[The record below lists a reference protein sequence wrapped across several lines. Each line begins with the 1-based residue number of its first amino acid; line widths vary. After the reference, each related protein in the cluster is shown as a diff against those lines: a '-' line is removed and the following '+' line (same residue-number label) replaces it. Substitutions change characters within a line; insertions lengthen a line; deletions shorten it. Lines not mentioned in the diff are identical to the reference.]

1 MFVTSSSRVPLG
13 GFSQLQGSSGIQPFQ
28 IHRVSNARQ
37 LPDVK
42 GLTLLFQLYRTD
54 VLPSAATCFNEL
66 LLPSYSSYE
75 DLRAK
80 LLTAITEGSGHFGKA

>member
-28 IHRVSNARQ
+28 IHKVSTDFNAKR
-37 LPDVK
+37 PE
-42 GLTLLFQLYRTD
+42 TETSSQLYRTD

-80 LLTAITEGSGHFGKA
+80 LLTAVTEGAEGFGKA